1 MRRAPQT
8 LLLFLLLPALLGFE
22 PARGREALDLAFHNL
37 YGSDMLAA
45 VELVIER
52 NGRRPERIGFAY
64 GRMTKGGETRTLLY
78 TVEEGRPA
86 DRALLFQRPGQH
98 DRMYVSS
105 AGRDRARPVNVGPG
119 AFAAFDSDFAYEDLR
134 SHSSDEYGIEVLG
147 SDVVDGER
155 TRVLRLRPL
164 RGPYRMLLVWL
175 STERPVLLRIDY
187 FDRRGLWKRYR
198 ADVAEIQ
205 QHFEWWVPMEDEML
219 DLRSGRRTTRK
230 IKNIMLDT
238 HVPDAMFTLS
248 RLSRGRLPGF

>member
-1 MRRAPQT
+1 MRRTPQT
-8 LLLFLLLPALLGFE
+8 LVLFLLLPALLGFE
-22 PARGREALDLAFHNL
+22 PPHGREALDRAFHNL
-37 YGSDMLAA
+37 YGADMLAA
-45 VELVIER
+45 VELVIES

-78 TVEEGRPA
+78 TVEEGRPTE
-86 DRALLFQRPGQH
+86 RALLFQRHGQH
-98 DRMYVSS
+98 DRMYVS
-105 AGRDRARPVNVGPG
+105 AGGRDRVRPVSVGSG
-119 AFAAFDSDFAYEDLR
+119 VFGAFDSDFGYEDLR
-134 SHSSDEYGIEVLG
+134 SHRSDEYQIEGLG

-175 STERPVLLRIDY
+175 STERPVFLRIDY

-205 QHFEWWVPMEDEML
+205 QHFEWWVAMEDEML

-230 IKNIMLDT
+230 IKNIVLDT
-238 HVPDAMFTLS
+238 SVPDSMFSLTQ
-248 RLSRGRLPGF
+248 LSRGRLPSF